1 MKVKHL
7 QIALLIATLVVAPTL
22 CRAEIT
28 VSLTKGFVKKV
39 KDKATISTAF
49 RVNEHHDHPNTVGTG
64 SEDGDI
70 HIAGRDSIV
79 RLPIVAEIINGRK
92 ENDTLSFLLGRA
104 LDEEVSVIGVWRFW
118 FEHPGH
124 VDQIQ
129 TAEMPPRPDG
139 TNPDHVF
146 ELHPIVQFG
155 SFNCRD
161 SFAPIKNNNGSKE
174 FTGYPADVAFPAFE
188 KRPVIISR
196 STNGVMITSKK
207 ADYNYVN
214 FEMRLTGKPK
224 DVGDG
229 YIVLAKV
236 YAAGADDE
244 AEPIVETSRRMVFV
258 KGTAPGDAVKDLN
271 KGAKLHVLG
280 IPRVNLNQ
288 VLAIANGLEGNDT
301 YSAGWSNADECSPE
315 NPCLPWEMIIVAIL
329 T

>member
-1 MKVKHL
+1 MKRFQV
-7 QIALLIATLVVAPTL
+7 ALVITTLVFSPII

-49 RVNEHHDHPNTVGTG
+49 RVNEHHDHPNPVGEG
-64 SEDGDI
+64 SKDGDI

-92 ENDTLSFLLGRA
+92 ENDTLSFLLQRS
-104 LDEEVSVIGVWRFW
+104 LDEEVSVIGAWRFW
-118 FEHPGH
+118 FEHPGSI
-124 VDQIQ
+124 DQIQ

-155 SFNCRD
+155 SFDCRD
-161 SFAPIKNNNGSKE
+161 SFAPIKDGSKE
-174 FTGYPADVAFPAFE
+174 FTGYPADVAFPSYE
-188 KRPVIISR
+188 KKAVIISR
-196 STNGVMITSKK
+196 TSTGIMITSKK

-214 FEMRLTGKPK
+214 FEMRLAGKPK

-244 AEPIVETSRRMVFV
+244 AEPVVDGSRRMIFV
-258 KGTAPGDAVKDLN
+258 KGTAPADAVKDLK

-301 YSAGWSNADECSPE
+301 YSAGWSKTDECSPE

-329 T
+329 K